1 MFYPFHHHPDP
12 HPRDPVQAMHRHLV
26 QALTIAT
33 LVLAVN
39 VALVFVTH

>member
-1 MFYPFHHHPDP
+1 MFHPFHHHPRP
-12 HPRDPVQAMHRHLV
+12 YPRDPVQTMHRHLM

-39 VALVFVTH
+39 VALVFVAH